1 MLDLVG
7 PLMTPLAGWLSPL
20 GKKASW
26 SRVPRLVGWPQLR
39 RVRNVGEQ
47 GVCDR
52 EGLTTEA
59 VLGTS
64 LGERVGARSWV
75 LEMSDCSDNTGR
87 RSDDEIS
94 GHRE

>member
-1 MLDLVG
+1 LLEVGVSAALILLVVALIGWMLDLVG
-7 PLMTPLAGWLSPL
+7 PPITPLAGELSPL

-52 EGLTTEA
+52 DGHTAEA
-59 VLGTS
+59 VLRTS
-64 LGERVGARSWV
+64 LGERVGARS
-75 LEMSDCSDNTGR
+75 
-87 RSDDEIS
+87 
-94 GHRE
+94 